1 MWAWMNERTNEWMNV
16 CMYVWMNVFMY
27 ECMYDHYPFK
37 GDVPKLQDTI
47 NVFEG
52 GGPGKCQQAFI
63 FLSAFYL
70 QDVILVGPLT
80 LYRISFIFF

>member
-1 MWAWMNERTNEWMNV
+1 MITTLLRGN
-16 CMYVWMNVFMY
+16 
-27 ECMYDHYPFK
+27 
-37 GDVPKLQDTI
+37 VPKLQDTI

-52 GGPGKCQQAFI
+52 GGPGNCQQAFI

-70 QDVILVGPLT
+70 QDFILVGPLT